1 MMDRLQAMRVFV
13 RVAELGSFTRAA
25 SALGLSRARVSEAV
39 QELEHT
45 LGARLLHRTT
55 RHVAV
60 SDDGRVY
67 YERARQILV
76 DLDDAEAALGGA
88 RASARGRLRV
98 AMPMGLARSFVVP
111 ALPGFFAEHPELA
124 LEVRLENRTLAL
136 LEDGVDCAISYG
148 KPSDEGLVAQS
159 ILETHLLTCAAPAY
173 LARRGVPAAPADLEG
188 HDCIAFLSLD
198 AARPTPWSFA
208 ERGAS
213 VSPSGVSFA
222 PQGSVAFNSM
232 EACVEAAVAGLGVTQ
247 VLSSLAER
255 AIERGELSPVLA
267 DHAAPGP
274 RIYVVYPPHRQASPR
289 LRALIA
295 FLRGVFAQGPQPPRR
310 ARRRAP
316 GASKRLT
323 EPRR

>member
-1 MMDRLQAMRVFV
+1 MDRLQAMRVFV

-39 QELEHT
+39 AELEQA

-67 YERARQILV
+67 YERARQVLV

-111 ALPGFFAEHPELA
+111 ALPGFFAEHPQLS
-124 LEVRLENRTLAL
+124 LEVRLENRTLTL

-173 LARRGVPAAPADLEG
+173 LSRRGVPRQPADLES

-198 AARPTPWSFA
+198 SARPTPWSFA
-208 ERGAS
+208 GGGS
-213 VSPSGVSFA
+213 SFA

-232 EACVEAAVAGLGVTQ
+232 EACVEAAVAELGVTQ

-267 DHAAPGP
+267 DWAAPGP

-289 LRALIA
+289 LRALIE
-295 FLRGVFAQGPQPPRR
+295 FLRGAFAQGPRPPRR
-310 ARRRAP
+310 ARSRAP
-316 GASKRLT
+316 RA
-323 EPRR
+323 RRS

>member
-1 MMDRLQAMRVFV
+1 MDRLQAMRVFV

-39 QELEHT
+39 AELEQA

-67 YERARQILV
+67 YERARQLLA
-76 DLDDAEAALGGA
+76 DLDDAEAALGGD
-88 RASARGRLRV
+88 RTSARGRLRV

-111 ALPGFFAEHPELA
+111 ALPGFFAAHPELA

-173 LARRGVPAAPADLEG
+173 LSRRGVPREPADLEG

-198 AARPTPWSFA
+198 SARPTPWSFA
-208 ERGAS
+208 AS
-213 VSPSGVSFA
+213 TASTASFA
-222 PQGSVAFNSM
+222 PQGSLAFNSM
-232 EACVEAAVAGLGVTQ
+232 EACVEAAVAGLGLTQ

-255 AIERGELSPVLA
+255 AIDRGELSPVLVEF
-267 DHAAPGP
+267 AAPGP
-274 RIYVVYPPHRQASPR
+274 RIYVVYPPHRQASAR
-289 LRALIA
+289 LRVLIE
-295 FLRGVFAQGPQPPRR
+295 FLRMAFTRRVQP
-310 ARRRAP
+310 ARR
-316 GASKRLT
+316 ST
-323 EPRR
+323 RRSGRVSGQ

>member
-39 QELEHT
+39 AELEQV
-45 LGARLLHRTT
+45 LDARLLHRTT
-55 RHVAV
+55 RHVAL

-67 YERARQILV
+67 YERARQLLV

-124 LEVRLENRTLAL
+124 LEVRLNNRTLAL

-159 ILETHLLTCAAPAY
+159 ILETHLLTTAAPGY
-173 LARRGVPAAPADLEG
+173 LSRRGVPREPADLER

-198 AARPTPWSFA
+198 SARPTPWSFA
-208 ERGAS
+208 GGAS
-213 VSPSGVSFA
+213 SFA

-255 AIERGELSPVLA
+255 AIERGELSAVLA
-267 DHAAPGP
+267 EHAAPGP

-289 LRALIA
+289 LRALIE
-295 FLRGVFAQGPQPPRR
+295 FLRDVFARGPRPPR
-310 ARRRAP
+310 ARSRVAR
-316 GASKRLT
+316 
-323 EPRR
+323 PRRC